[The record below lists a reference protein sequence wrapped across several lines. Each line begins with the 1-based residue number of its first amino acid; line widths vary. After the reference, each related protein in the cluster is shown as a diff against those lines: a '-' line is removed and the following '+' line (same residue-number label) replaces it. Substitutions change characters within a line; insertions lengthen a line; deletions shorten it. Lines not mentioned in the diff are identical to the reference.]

1 MNKEV
6 ARKRY
11 MDVIRPD
18 VMHNSQGD
26 FLATHVPMKKLY
38 ITEHLTDHAEVPEQ
52 DKKYPK
58 TEEEVYDQFMDN
70 VPYREWADFLQEIL
84 QKEGINDGLV
94 LDLGCGTGS
103 MTEELAGRGYDMIGV
118 DNSEDMLE
126 IAMEKRQ
133 ESGHDILYLLQDMQE
148 FELYGTVRAVVSV
161 CDSVNYVTEKEELE
175 QVFRLV
181 NNYLDPGGIFVFDF
195 NTEYKY
201 REVLG
206 DRTIAENRED
216 SSFIWDNYYY
226 EEEHMN
232 EYELT
237 LFIQE
242 ADQKELYHK
251 YQETHFQR
259 AYTLEEIREL
269 LEKSGLRFVAAY
281 EDYTKKAP
289 GKGSERICVVAREQG
304 K

>member
-1 MNKEV
+1 ME
-6 ARKRY
+6 AY
-11 MDVIRPD
+11 T
-18 VMHNSQGD
+18 S
-26 FLATHVPMKKLY
+26 FA
-38 ITEHLTDHAEVPEQ
+38 
-52 DKKYPK
+52 
-58 TEEEVYDQFMDN
+58 EVYDQFMDN

-84 QKEGINDGLV
+84 QKEGISDGLV

-181 NNYLDPGGIFVFDF
+181 NNYLDPGGIFIFDF

-242 ADQKELYHK
+242 TDQKELYHK

-259 AYTLEEIREL
+259 AYTLEEIGEL
-269 LEKSGLRFVAAY
+269 LERSGLRFVAAY
-281 EDYTKKAP
+281 EDYTKDAP